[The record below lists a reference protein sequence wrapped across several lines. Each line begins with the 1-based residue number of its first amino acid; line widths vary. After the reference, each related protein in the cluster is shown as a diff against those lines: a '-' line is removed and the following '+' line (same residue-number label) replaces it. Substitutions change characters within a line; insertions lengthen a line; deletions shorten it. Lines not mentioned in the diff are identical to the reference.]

1 MPHTTHAYPFEAK
14 VGQFAGELSSRC
26 SSEASLR
33 SFLIVLDRDG
43 NVLSVSFEDGT
54 ANLHERVRALNTLG
68 TPYLFCEPLEDGME
82 YIWLSWRGIERAV
95 MERLIDQRFEEADF
109 LPVPD
114 FAYRAGTLPQ
124 ANQYPQSWGV
134 MF

>member
-14 VGQFAGELSSRC
+14 VGGFAGELSSRC
-26 SSEASLR
+26 SSGSSLR
-33 SFLIVLDRDG
+33 SFLMLLDRAG
-43 NVLSVSFEDGT
+43 NVLSVSFDDGSP
-54 ANLHERVRALNTLG
+54 NWREQLRVLDISES
-68 TPYLFCEPLEDGME
+68 PYLFYDPLEGGME
-82 YIWLSWRGIERAV
+82 YISLSWRYIERSV

-109 LPVPD
+109 VPVPD

-124 ANQYPQSWGV
+124 DNQYPESWGV